1 MKRNAIYVRVSTDDQ
16 TDFSPDAQEKR
27 CRELVRLRGLS
38 DVVVFIDE
46 GWSGKNLK
54 RPAVREMLAEVEA
67 GQIESVVVWRWDRL
81 TRDTGDGST
90 LTKLFV
96 DREVKVYSVNE
107 GELDLTSASG
117 RMQIGVHGVFAQFY
131 RDSLIENTKM
141 GQRQAA
147 ESGHW
152 INRAPTGYTMINKYL
167 QPNDDAPLVTRVF
180 ALRASGLGY
189 QAIANDVGFTYS
201 TVQHICHNRVYLGE
215 SRLGDEWFRGRH
227 APLVS
232 VEQFNAAQRG
242 HTPGVRRSKDL
253 LSGKVRCGLCGRV
266 AGVRYNDR
274 NQAMYLCRHRGEG
287 CRQPGRSALGLQRA
301 ARVGFTVL
309 GADADLQAAI
319 RLQLSQD
326 PVGGPDRTRSRAA
339 SISAFRERQ
348 KRLLDLYVDGYLPGP
363 QFAVE
368 NDELSRQISTLEQEG
383 RQEEKDRSSQVEAA
397 LAFETVANLLTLR
410 DFGDLWDAA
419 TEVELRTLTNDLLD
433 SVNFYPDAMTVQVV
447 GAPPIRVE
455 YDEVGLR
462 TGSKPVVSEGRPT
475 QSPTGGLANGLP

>member
-1 MKRNAIYVRVSTDDQ
+1 M
-16 TDFSPDAQEKR
+16 
-27 CRELVRLRGLS
+27 
-38 DVVVFIDE
+38 
-46 GWSGKNLK
+46 WS
-54 RPAVREMLAEVEA
+54 
-67 GQIESVVVWRWDRL
+67 S
-81 TRDTGDGST
+81 S
-90 LTKLFV
+90 
-96 DREVKVYSVNE
+96 
-107 GELDLTSASG
+107 
-117 RMQIGVHGVFAQFY
+117 
-131 RDSLIENTKM
+131 
-141 GQRQAA
+141 
-147 ESGHW
+147 
-152 INRAPTGYTMINKYL
+152 
-167 QPNDDAPLVTRVF
+167 
-180 ALRASGLGY
+180 
-189 QAIANDVGFTYS
+189 
-201 TVQHICHNRVYLGE
+201 
-215 SRLGDEWFRGRH
+215 
-227 APLVS
+227 
-232 VEQFNAAQRG
+232 NAAQRG

-348 KRLLDLYVDGYLPGP
+348 KRLLDLCVDGYIPGP

-368 NDELSRQISTLEQEG
+368 NDELSRQIATLEQEG

-397 LAFETVANLLTLR
+397 LAFETVADLLALR

-455 YDEVGLR
+455 YDKVGLR
-462 TGSKPVVSEGRPT
+462 SGSKPVVSEG
-475 QSPTGGLANGLP
+475 